1 MTYWINLD
9 LLRFGLWIL
18 LDLIICFIIFLFNY
32 IIKIDAYKIE
42 IIISRK
48 QNKKINNVVYFS
60 INLILND
67 EIKKKIKNN

>member
-9 LLRFGLWIL
+9 LPWFGLWIL

-67 EIKKKIKNN
+67 EIKKKN

>member
-1 MTYWINLD
+1 MTYWISTFCD
-9 LLRFGLWIL
+9 
-18 LDLIICFIIFLFNY
+18 CFIIFLFNY